1 METKGFLVSSATES
15 SLASVYKR
23 SFTPDIR
30 NCKEAP
36 CPVPL
41 IGYARVSTEDQT
53 PLPQSQAL
61 KSAGCVAIHE
71 EQASGGNRARPVLA
85 RVLERIG
92 KGDTLVVVRIDRL
105 ARSLSHL
112 LEVIERLEAKGAF
125 FRSLTDPIDTSSPQG
140 KFTLQVL
147 GAAAEFERAL
157 IRERTK
163 AGLAS
168 ARTNGRVGGNPGL
181 RARDPAALRKVRLAR
196 QDGYMERLNETA
208 QDWVAHVRRLRPDM
222 AWEDVVRVV
231 NGPLPPERQWTQSR
245 LLRAVNAYVRDGF
258 LPPTVLDRAGRRETD
273 DRLPA
278 IVAAIKGA
286 DPDIT
291 LQAICTRLEEM
302 RERTPRGRT
311 SWQPSSVKML
321 IERAEKLGLLS
332 TLRQSGRPVDRPV
345 HDGMNSE
352 MAVLTGRTKVKN
364 WIVHMQDLLQIT
376 AKEAHLPVDA
386 R

>member
-1 METKGFLVSSATES
+1 LQIGLKM
-15 SLASVYKR
+15 
-23 SFTPDIR
+23 
-30 NCKEAP
+30 
-36 CPVPL
+36 PL

-61 KSAGCVAIHE
+61 TAAGCVEIHE

-85 RVLERIG
+85 RVLDRVR

-125 FRSLTDPIDTSSPQG
+125 FRSIQDPIDTASPQG

-168 ARTNGRVGGNPGL
+168 ARSQGRIGGNPGL
-181 RARDPAALRKVRLAR
+181 RARNPDALRKVRLAR
-196 QDGYMERLNETA
+196 QDGYLERLNATA
-208 QDWVAHVRRLRPDM
+208 QDWVPQVRRLRPDM
-222 AWEDVVRVV
+222 PWEDLVRLI
-231 NGPLPPERQWTQSR
+231 NAPLLPARQWSQAR
-245 LLRAVNAYVRDGF
+245 LLRAVHAYVRDGF
-258 LPPTVLDRAGRRETD
+258 LPQTVLGRASRRDRD

-278 IVAAIKGA
+278 IIAAIKGA

-291 LQAICTRLEEM
+291 LQAICDRLEAM

-311 SWQPSSVKML
+311 SWQPSSVRML
-321 IERAEKLGLLS
+321 LERAKKLGLL
-332 TLRQSGRPVDRPV
+332 
-345 HDGMNSE
+345 
-352 MAVLTGRTKVKN
+352 
-364 WIVHMQDLLQIT
+364 
-376 AKEAHLPVDA
+376 
-386 R
+386 

>member
-1 METKGFLVSSATES
+1 MYQL
-15 SLASVYKR
+15 R
-23 SFTPDIR
+23 IR
-30 NCKEAP
+30 P
-36 CPVPL
+36 
-41 IGYARVSTEDQT
+41 

-61 KSAGCVAIHE
+61 KSSGCAEIYE
-71 EQASGGNRARPVLA
+71 EQASGGNRSRPVLA

-112 LEVIERLEAKGAF
+112 LEVIERLEAKGAY
-125 FRSLTDPIDTSSPQG
+125 FRSVEDPIDTASPQG

-168 ARTNGRVGGNPGL
+168 ARSQGRVGGNPGL

-196 QDGYMERLNETA
+196 QDGYMERLGQTA
-208 QDWVAHVRRLRPDM
+208 QDWVPYVRRLRPEM
-222 AWEDVVRVV
+222 PWEDVLRIV
-231 NGPLPPERQWTQSR
+231 NAPLPPDRRWTQAR
-245 LLRAVNAYVRDGF
+245 LLRAVNAYVRNRF
-258 LPPTVLDRAGRRETD
+258 LPETVLGRASRRDTD

-286 DPDIT
+286 DPGIT
-291 LQAICTRLEEM
+291 LQAICDRLEAM

-311 SWQPSSVKML
+311 KWQPSSVKML
-321 IERAEKLGLLS
+321 LQRAQR
-332 TLRQSGRPVDRPV
+332 LRI
-345 HDGMNSE
+345 
-352 MAVLTGRTKVKN
+352 L
-364 WIVHMQDLLQIT
+364 
-376 AKEAHLPVDA
+376 
-386 R
+386 